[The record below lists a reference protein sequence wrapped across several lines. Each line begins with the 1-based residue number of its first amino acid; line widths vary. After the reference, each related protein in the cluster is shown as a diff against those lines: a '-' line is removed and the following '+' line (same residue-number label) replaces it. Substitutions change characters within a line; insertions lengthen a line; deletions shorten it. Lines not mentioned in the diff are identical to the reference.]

1 MPNKT
6 FLKGKIN
13 INWKYVG
20 MFVFFFIIQ
29 YKFLSGMWFGTD
41 ELDVFLG
48 GKTIARGYLLY
59 EDFISQ
65 HMPGAYYLSALFELL
80 GADSVAAQ
88 RISFYLFYAL
98 CWTIMNKRYTKYV
111 GKYTL
116 ILFPVLFCGVIST
129 YDLGTTVLSEHIA
142 AIGLMFLFLE
152 FIRFVEERDLRWD
165 NYLCISVS
173 IMLSFGTLFIAAFP
187 VAMVALGVAAF
198 EIKWAIEEKKKI
210 GEFFTYILKK
220 YMPLVAWVA
229 APWVVL
235 FVYYWI
241 NDCLGI
247 AFFSAYTLNRAI
259 YPAYTG
265 GYGGSI
271 IETII
276 GIPETLAGDLMGAFS
291 VTALNYTNLVHL
303 LLYLLAFVFITK
315 ETKKK
320 GLLFSGTVVL
330 LLCAASSR
338 GCFNFHGTHWVA
350 ILVFVATQVIT
361 ELLIVDKET
370 FKNKNVWYQS
380 SVVVLIFIFMF
391 SYISTFSDFA
401 TIGAEGPNIEADYIE
416 CITEEDEAVWQASI
430 GFNPLVMQ
438 SDRPSVMNAAS
449 TPWTWEAFSELNI
462 KRMDEEEPRVVIYN
476 PEAEV
481 WGYYIKDYA
490 PEMGEFLEE
499 HYTNYPGTSIYI
511 INSYYD
517 EACQKIKAMK

>member
-1 MPNKT
+1 MQNKIC
-6 FLKGKIN
+6 LKGKLN
-13 INWKYVG
+13 INWKYIG
-20 MFVFFFIIQ
+20 MFVFFFVIQ
-29 YKFLSGMWFGTD
+29 YKFLAEMWFGTD

-48 GKTIARGYLLY
+48 GKSIARGYLLY
-59 EDFISQ
+59 ADFISQ
-65 HMPGAYYLSALFELL
+65 HMPGAYYISALFELL
-80 GADSVAAQ
+80 GASSMAAQ
-88 RISFYLFYAL
+88 RLSFYAFYAL

-142 AIGLMFLFLE
+142 AIGLLFLLLE
-152 FIRFVEERDLRWD
+152 FIRFTEERELRWD

-173 IMLSFGTLFIAAFP
+173 IILSFGTLFVAAFP
-187 VAMVALGVAAF
+187 VAMVVLGVAAL
-198 EIKWAIEEKKKI
+198 EIKWAIEEKKPINK
-210 GEFFTYILKK
+210 FFSYILKK
-220 YMPLVAWVA
+220 YMPLVVWVA

-235 FVYYWI
+235 LVYYWA
-241 NDCLGI
+241 NDCLDI
-247 AFFSAYTLNRAI
+247 AFFSAYSLNRSI
-259 YPAYTG
+259 YPKYTG

-271 IETII
+271 IDAFL
-276 GIPETLAGDLMGAFS
+276 GIPERIAGDLMGAFS
-291 VTALNYTNLVHL
+291 LNAMDYINLVHL
-303 LLYLLAFVFITK
+303 LLYIFAFVYITK
-315 ETKKK
+315 EAKRK
-320 GLLFSGTVVL
+320 GVVFSVTVALV
-330 LLCAASSR
+330 LCAASSR
-338 GCFNFHGTHWVA
+338 ACFNFHGTHWVA
-350 ILVFVATQVIT
+350 ILVFLAAQVIA

-370 FKNKNVWYQS
+370 FINKNIWHQS
-380 SVVVLIFIFMF
+380 GVVILIFIFMF
-391 SYISTFSDFA
+391 SYMSTFSNFA